1 MPKIGYKSVKLAVT
15 VAAGLALTTPV
26 PAVASP
32 PAPAAPGAP
41 ATASAPAL
49 APLSVASR
57 PKRLI
62 AALLAPADLPPGYRP
77 LVGSTGTSMMG
88 DISTDADICDQ
99 RIATSPGIHRSET
112 AGVAF
117 SRDGGPMLFENL
129 TVTGPRSA
137 RAIVAGVASAPRL
150 CPSVLTSLPSSG
162 QQARLL
168 IRPLRV
174 PRLGDAAAGV
184 AFTVTFPALN
194 LTVQG
199 KMITV
204 AYRDVATTIMLIG
217 VPQTSPR
224 EATAIAAA
232 AVRKLHR
239 IR

>member
-1 MPKIGYKSVKLAVT
+1 MP
-15 VAAGLALTTPV
+15 
-26 PAVASP
+26 
-32 PAPAAPGAP
+32 
-41 ATASAPAL
+41 
-49 APLSVASR
+49 VASR
-57 PKRLI
+57 PKRLT
-62 AALLAPADLPPGYRP
+62 AALLATTDLPPGYQP
-77 LVGSTGTSMMG
+77 MLGSTGTSMMG
-88 DISTDADICDQ
+88 DISTDADICDH
-99 RIATSPGIHRSET
+99 RVATSAGIRKSET

-117 SRDGGPMLFENL
+117 TRTGGGPMLFESL
-129 TVTGPRSA
+129 TVTGPRAA
-137 RAIVAGVASAPRL
+137 RALVAGVASAPRL
-150 CPSVLTSLPSSG
+150 CPSVLTSIPSSG
-162 QQARLL
+162 QRARLL

-184 AFTVTFPALN
+184 AFTVTFPAVN

-232 AVRKLHR
+232 AVHKLQR